1 MTRRVHARWKYLAAV
16 AGLALLFQ
24 QGCVIDPDIFVRSFV
39 QTLTE
44 VTVFALDN
52 LLVGL
57 R

>member
-1 MTRRVHARWKYLAAV
+1 MTRWVHARWKLLAAV
-16 AGLALLFQ
+16 AGPALLFQ
-24 QGCVIDPDIFVRSFV
+24 QGCVIDPDIFVRAFV
-39 QTLTE
+39 QTLSE